1 MMKIK
6 YMIILIVLTLF
17 LTSCTN
23 DNMDNNTEEDNLDVS
38 GEYDQLL
45 ERSEGISDIVVEIFG
60 IDDAVTIVF
69 NEYALI
75 GVKIAYDDDITQ
87 DQVNEI
93 SNKVKSYDEVEQVL
107 ITDNSRIFKEID
119 DIIFGLLQ
127 GDPYEDFLDDIN
139 GIKIKLSNDSF

>member
-1 MMKIK
+1 MKIK

>member
-1 MMKIK
+1 MKIK

-75 GVKIAYDDDITQ
+75 GVKIAYDDITQ

>member
-1 MMKIK
+1 MKIK

-75 GVKIAYDDDITQ
+75 GVKIAYDDITQ

-93 SNKVKSYDEVEQVL
+93 SNKLKSYDEVEQVL